1 MKLAKTL
8 VLGTTLLASVSLTS
22 FAALAKDITVGVS
35 WSNFQEERWKTDE
48 AAIKAV
54 LDKAGAKYIS
64 ADAQASPSKQLT
76 DVESL
81 ISKGANVLLILA
93 MDNQAILPALK
104 KATDEGI
111 PVIAY
116 DRLIESPNVL
126 YITFDNVGVGRM
138 MAKEILKAKPAG
150 NYAFI
155 KGDKGD
161 ANADFLFSGITEV
174 LKPAMDAG
182 KIKNVGESYTDGWKP
197 DNAQKNME
205 QILTKNNNK
214 VDAAVVEND
223 GMAGGAVAALAAQ
236 GMAGVVPVSG
246 QDGDHAAINRVA
258 LGTQT
263 VSIWKDARDLGRV
276 SAEAALALANG
287 KKRSDITTD
296 LGGVKPFSGGPKHM
310 KVDDILLTPLAVTKD
325 NLNVI
330 VDKGW
335 ITKAEVCAGV
345 KPEMTPYC
353 K

>member
-1 MKLAKTL
+1 MKSAKTIMI
-8 VLGTTLLASVSLTS
+8 GAALLASSSVFSM
-22 FAALAKDITVGVS
+22 AAMAKDIVVGVS

-48 AAIKAV
+48 AAIKAG
-54 LDKAGAKYIS
+54 LGDKAKYIS
-64 ADAQASPSKQLT
+64 ADAQANPTKQLA
-76 DVESL
+76 DIESL
-81 ISKGANVLLILA
+81 IAKGANVLVVLA
-93 MDNQAILPALK
+93 MDNQAILPAIK

-116 DRLIESPNVL
+116 DRLIEDPKVL
-126 YITFDNVGVGRM
+126 YITFDNVGVGRLIG
-138 MAKEILKAKPAG
+138 AAIYKVKPAG

-161 ANADFLFSGITEV
+161 ANANFLFGGIMEV
-174 LKPAMDAG
+174 LKPAIDAG
-182 KIKNVGESYTDGWKP
+182 KIKNVGETYTDGWKP
-197 DNAQKNME
+197 DNAQKEME

-236 GMAGVVPVSG
+236 GLAGVVPVSG

-263 VSIWKDARDLGRV
+263 VSIWKDARDLGKTTG
-276 SAEAALALANG
+276 EAAILLGQG
-287 KKRSDITTD
+287 KKFTD
-296 LGGVKPFSGGPKHM
+296 VPGVKPFDGGPKHISISG
-310 KVDDILLTPLAVTKD
+310 ILLNPLAVTKD

-345 KPEMTPYC
+345 DATKTAYC

>member
-1 MKLAKTL
+1 MKTAKTL
-8 VLGTTLLASVSLTS
+8 VMGAALLASVALTS
-22 FAALAKDITVGVS
+22 LATAKDLTVGVS

-48 AAIKAV
+48 AAIRKA
-54 LDKAGAKYIS
+54 LEAHGAKYIS
-64 ADAQASPSKQLT
+64 ADAQASPSKQLA

-81 ISKGANVLLILA
+81 ISKGANVLIILA
-93 MDNQAILPALK
+93 MDSEAILPAVK
-104 KATDEGI
+104 KASDEGI

-126 YITFDNVGVGRM
+126 YVTFDNVGVGRM
-138 MAKEILKAKPAG
+138 MAKAIQAAKPAG

-161 ANADFLFSGITEV
+161 PNSDFLFTGIMEV
-174 LKPAMDAG
+174 LKPAIDAG
-182 KIKNVGESYTDGWKP
+182 KIKNVGQSYTDGWKP

-214 VDAAVVEND
+214 VDAVIAEND
-223 GMAGGAVAALAAQ
+223 GMAGGVVAALAAQ
-236 GMAGVVPVSG
+236 GMAGSIPVSG
-246 QDGDHAAINRVA
+246 QDGDHAAINRIA

-263 VSIWKDARDLGRV
+263 VSIFKDARDLGRT
-276 SAEAALALANG
+276 AGEAAIALGDG
-287 KKRSDITTD
+287 KKMTAIPD
-296 LGGVKPFSGGPKHM
+296 VKPFTGGAKGV
-310 KVDDILLTPLAVTKD
+310 KVNGILLTPLPVTRA

-345 KPEMTPYC
+345 KPGTAKFC
-353 K
+353 G

>member
-1 MKLAKTL
+1 MNIAKTL
-8 VLGTTLLASVSLTS
+8 VLGAAFSASISLMSLA
-22 FAALAKDITVGVS
+22 AMAKDITVGVS

-48 AAIKAV
+48 AAIKKA
-54 LDKAGAKYIS
+54 LDAHGAKYIS
-64 ADAQASPSKQLT
+64 ADAQGSPTKQLT

-81 ISKGANVLLILA
+81 ISKGANVLVILA
-93 MDNQAILPALK
+93 MDSEAILPAVK
-104 KATDEGI
+104 KASDEGI

-138 MAKEILKAKPAG
+138 MAKAILAVKPAG

-161 ANADFLFSGITEV
+161 PNADFLFSGIKEV
-174 LKPAMDAG
+174 LGPAMQAG

-214 VDAAVVEND
+214 VDAVVAEND
-223 GMAGGAVAALAAQ
+223 GMAGGVVAALAAQ
-236 GMAGVVPVSG
+236 GMAGSVPVSG
-246 QDGDHAAINRVA
+246 QDGDHAAINRIA

-263 VSIWKDARDLGRV
+263 VSIWKDARDLGKT
-276 SAEAALALANG
+276 AGEAAVALAGG
-287 KKRSDITTD
+287 KKMTQIQDVHPFT
-296 LGGVKPFSGGPKHM
+296 GGAKGVKVNG
-310 KVDDILLTPLAVTKD
+310 VLLTPLPVTRD
-325 NLNVI
+325 SLNVI

-335 ITKAEVCAGV
+335 ITKDEVCAGV
-345 KPEMTPYC
+345 KKSTVKFC
-353 K
+353 D

>member
-1 MKLAKTL
+1 MKSAKTL
-8 VLGTTLLASVSLTS
+8 VLGAALLASVSLTS
-22 FAALAKDITVGVS
+22 FAAMAKDITVGVS

-64 ADAQASPSKQLT
+64 ADAQASPSKQLN

-81 ISKGANVLLILA
+81 ISKGADVLLVLA
-93 MDNQAILPALK
+93 MDNQAILPAVK

-126 YITFDNVGVGRM
+126 YISFDNIGVGRM
-138 MAKEILKAKPAG
+138 MAKAIEAAKPAG

-182 KIKNVGESYTDGWKP
+182 KIKNVGETYTDGWKP
-197 DNAQKNME
+197 DNAQKEME

-214 VDAAVVEND
+214 VDAVVAEND
-223 GMAGGAVAALAAQ
+223 GMAGGVVAALAAQ
-236 GMAGVVPVSG
+236 GLAGVVPVSG

-263 VSIWKDARDLGRV
+263 VSIWKDARDLGHV

-287 KKRSDITTD
+287 KKRNQIAD
-296 LGGVKPFSGGPKHM
+296 VKPFSGGPKHVT
-310 KVDDILLTPLAVTKD
+310 VDGILLTPLAVTKD
-325 NLNVI
+325 NLDVI

-335 ITKAEVCAGV
+335 ITKAEVGNGV
-345 KPEMTPYC
+345 KPGTVKFC
-353 K
+353 D

>member
-1 MKLAKTL
+1 MKIMKTL

-22 FAALAKDITVGVS
+22 FAAMAKDVIVGVS

-48 AAIKAV
+48 AAIKAG
-54 LDKAGAKYIS
+54 LAEAGAKYIS
-64 ADAQASPSKQLT
+64 ADAQASPTKQLT

-81 ISKGANVLLILA
+81 ISKGANVLIILA
-93 MDNQAILPALK
+93 MDSEAILPAVK

-116 DRLIESPNVL
+116 DRLIESPDVL
-126 YITFDNVGVGRM
+126 YLTFDNVGVGRM
-138 MAKEILKAKPAG
+138 MAKAIEAAKPAG

-161 ANADFLFSGITEV
+161 PNADFLFSGITEV

-214 VDAAVVEND
+214 VDAVVAEND
-223 GMAGGAVAALAAQ
+223 GMAGGVVAALTAQ
-236 GMAGVVPVSG
+236 GMAGVGSG
-246 QDGDHAAINRVA
+246 LGPGRRPRGDQSHRARHPDRLDLEGLRAISASSPANRR
-258 LGTQT
+258 
-263 VSIWKDARDLGRV
+263 S
-276 SAEAALALANG
+276 ALAGG
-287 KKRSDITTD
+287 KKMTDIPD
-296 LGGVKPFSGGPKHM
+296 VKPFSGGAKH
-310 KVDDILLTPLAVTKD
+310 VTVNGILLTPLAVTKD

-345 KPEMTPYC
+345 KPEMTPYLQVS
-353 K
+353 